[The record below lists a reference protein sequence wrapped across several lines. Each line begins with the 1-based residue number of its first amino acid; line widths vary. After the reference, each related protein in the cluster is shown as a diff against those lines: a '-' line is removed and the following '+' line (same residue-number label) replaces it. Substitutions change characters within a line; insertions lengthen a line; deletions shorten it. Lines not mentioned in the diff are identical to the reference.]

1 MALSG
6 SAMVMGTVIK
16 VRVQCPKCANKFHSK
31 TVYGVCPHCGYE
43 AEEPDDTVIPM
54 PSLRSAT
61 TKATDKVY
69 RDMETA
75 SIHRA
80 EQAAAMAGVP
90 VSEMSHLKITNLRD
104 NVRNGETYAMP
115 VKNAVTDA
123 MDTMRMN
130 GMQAGF
136 VDGSGFAANV
146 NQGFAP
152 RAGANVL
159 DRINPNSRGNKL
171 NAQFK

>member
-1 MALSG
+1 
-6 SAMVMGTVIK
+6 MVTRIK
-16 VRVQCPKCANKFHSK
+16 VRLQCPECAHKFYAK
-31 TVYGVCPHCGYE
+31 TAFPECCPNCQYE
-43 AEEPDDTVIPM
+43 YDPEPEDTVIPM

-80 EQAAAMAGVP
+80 EEAARMAGVP

-104 NVRNGETYAMP
+104 NVQPGETYAMP
-115 VKNAVTDA
+115 VKNTVTER
-123 MDTMRMN
+123 MDEMQAK

-136 VDGSGFAANV
+136 VDGSAFSANV
-146 NQGFAP
+146 NSGFAP
-152 RAGANVL
+152 RSGASVL
-159 DRINPNSRGNKL
+159 DKINPNARSNKL
-171 NAQFK
+171 GATFK

>member
-1 MALSG
+1 
-6 SAMVMGTVIK
+6 MVTVVK
-16 VRVQCPKCANKFHSK
+16 VKVQCPQCAQKFHSK
-31 TVYGVCPHCGYE
+31 SVFGICPHCGYE

-69 RDMETA
+69 RDMETS

-104 NVRNGETYAMP
+104 NVQIGETYAMP
-115 VKNAVTDA
+115 VKNAVTDQ
-123 MDTMRMN
+123 MDFMRAR
-130 GMQAGF
+130 GGQVGF
-136 VDGSGFAANV
+136 VDGSSFSANV

-152 RAGANVL
+152 RAGAKVL
-159 DRINPNSRGNKL
+159 DNINPNARGNKL
-171 NAQFK
+171 GAQFK

>member
-1 MALSG
+1 
-6 SAMVMGTVIK
+6 MVTVVK
-16 VRVQCPKCANKFHSK
+16 VRLQCPECAHKFYAK
-31 TVYGVCPHCGYE
+31 TAFPECCPNCAYE
-43 AEEPDDTVIPM
+43 YDPEPDDTVIEM

-80 EQAAAMAGVP
+80 EEAARVAGVP

-104 NVRNGETYAMP
+104 NVKEGETYAMP
-115 VKNAVTDA
+115 VNNPVTQRMDQMQA
-123 MDTMRMN
+123 M
-130 GMQAGF
+130 GQAAGF
-136 VDGSGFAANV
+136 VDGSSFAANV

-152 RAGANVL
+152 RAGAKVL
-159 DRINPNSRGNKL
+159 EKINPAASANKL
-171 NAQFK
+171 GARFK

>member
-1 MALSG
+1 ME
-6 SAMVMGTVIK
+6 TVVK
-16 VRVQCPKCANKFHSK
+16 VRVQCPECANKFYSK
-31 TVYGVCPHCGYE
+31 TVYGVCPFCGHE

-80 EQAAAMAGVP
+80 EEAARVAGVP

-104 NVRNGETYAMP
+104 NVHEGETYAMP
-115 VKNAVTDA
+115 VRNAVTDR
-123 MDTMRMN
+123 MDQMRAA
-130 GMQAGF
+130 GQQAGF

-146 NQGFAP
+146 NQGYAP
-152 RAGANVL
+152 RSGAGVL
-159 DRINPNSRGNKL
+159 DKINPNARSNKL
-171 NAQFK
+171 GATFK

>member
-1 MALSG
+1 MAKRRQ
-6 SAMVMGTVIK
+6 AMVATEVK
-16 VRVQCPKCANKFHSK
+16 VRVQCPECANKFYSK
-31 TVYGVCPHCGYE
+31 TVYGVCPYCGHE
-43 AEEPDDTVIPM
+43 ADEPDDTVIPM

-90 VSEMSHLKITNLRD
+90 VSEMSHLKITDLRD
-104 NVRNGETYAMP
+104 NVQNGETYAMP
-115 VKNAVTDA
+115 MVRNAVTER
-123 MDTMRMN
+123 MDQMRA
-130 GMQAGF
+130 AGLPTGWT
-136 VDGSGFAANV
+136 DGSGFSQNV

-152 RAGANVL
+152 RAGADML
-159 DRINPNSRGNKL
+159 DHI
-171 NAQFK
+171 

>member
-1 MALSG
+1 
-6 SAMVMGTVIK
+6 MVATEVK
-16 VRVQCPKCANKFHSK
+16 VRLQCPECAHKFYAK
-31 TVYGVCPHCGYE
+31 TAFPECCPNCQYE
-43 AEEPDDTVIPM
+43 YDPEPDDTVIPM

-104 NVRNGETYAMP
+104 NVQNGETYAMP
-115 VKNAVTDA
+115 PPVNEVTKQMELMRARGFPVGFSGNPNIGNNSGPTDA
-123 MDTMRMN
+123 SR
-130 GMQAGF
+130 
-136 VDGSGFAANV
+136 SG
-146 NQGFAP
+146 G
-152 RAGANVL
+152 RVL
-159 DRINPNSRGNKL
+159 DTINPNSRSNPLG
-171 NAQFK
+171 ATFK

>member
-1 MALSG
+1 
-6 SAMVMGTVIK
+6 MVETRVK
-16 VRVQCPKCANKFHSK
+16 VRLQCPECAHKFYAK
-31 TVYGVCPHCGYE
+31 TAFPECCPNCAYE
-43 AEEPDDTVIPM
+43 YQEPDDTVIPM

-69 RDMETA
+69 RDMETS

-80 EQAAAMAGVP
+80 EEAARMAGVP

-104 NVRNGETYAMP
+104 NVQIGETYAMP
-115 VKNAVTDA
+115 VKNSVTDA
-123 MDTMRMN
+123 MDAMRAR
-130 GMQAGF
+130 GIQAGF
-136 VDGSGFAANV
+136 VDGSSFAANV

-152 RAGANVL
+152 RSGAGVL
-159 DRINPNSRGNKL
+159 DRINPNARGNKL

>member
-1 MALSG
+1 
-6 SAMVMGTVIK
+6 MVTVVK
-16 VRVQCPKCANKFHSK
+16 VRLQCPECAHKFYAK
-31 TVYGVCPHCGYE
+31 TAFPECCPNCAYE
-43 AEEPDDTVIPM
+43 YDPEPDDTVISL

-80 EQAAAMAGVP
+80 EQAAEMAGVP

-104 NVRNGETYAMP
+104 NVQNGETYAMP
-115 VKNAVTDA
+115 VRNAVTDA
-123 MDTMRMN
+123 MDAMRAR
-130 GMQAGF
+130 GGQAGF
-136 VDGSGFAANV
+136 IDGSGFAANV
-146 NQGFAP
+146 NQGYAP

-159 DRINPNSRGNKL
+159 DRINPNARSNKL
-171 NAQFK
+171 GATFK

>member
-1 MALSG
+1 
-6 SAMVMGTVIK
+6 MVETRVK
-16 VRVQCPKCANKFHSK
+16 VRLQCPECAHKFYAK
-31 TVYGVCPHCGYE
+31 TAFPGCCPNCEYE
-43 AEEPDDTVIPM
+43 YEPEPDDTVISL

-104 NVRNGETYAMP
+104 NVQVGETYAMP
-115 VKNAVTDA
+115 VKNAVTDQ
-123 MDTMRMN
+123 MDVMRAN

-136 VDGSGFAANV
+136 VDGSTFAANV
-146 NQGFAP
+146 SQGFAP
-152 RAGANVL
+152 RSGASVL
-159 DRINPNSRGNKL
+159 DRINPSARGNKL

>member
-1 MALSG
+1 ME
-6 SAMVMGTVIK
+6 TVVK
-16 VRVQCPKCANKFHSK
+16 VRVQCPECANKFYSK
-31 TVYGVCPHCGYE
+31 SVYGMCPYCGHE
-43 AEEPDDTVIPM
+43 ADEPDDTVIPM

-104 NVRNGETYAMP
+104 NVQPGETYAMP
-115 VKNAVTDA
+115 VPVNEVTQQMELMKARGMPVGNVGA
-123 MDTMRMN
+123 MGN
-130 GMQAGF
+130 PFAGTA
-136 VDGSGFAANV
+136 GA
-146 NQGFAP
+146 GFAP
-152 RAGANVL
+152 NAGANML
-159 DRINPNSRGNKL
+159 DKINPNARSNKL
-171 NAQFK
+171 GAIFK

>member
-1 MALSG
+1 
-6 SAMVMGTVIK
+6 MVTVVK
-16 VRVQCPKCANKFHSK
+16 VKVQCPECANKFYSK
-31 TVYGVCPHCGYE
+31 TVYGVCPHCGHE

-54 PSLRSAT
+54 PALRSAT

-80 EQAAAMAGVP
+80 EEAARVAGVP

-104 NVRNGETYAMP
+104 NVKEGETYAMP
-115 VKNAVTDA
+115 VNNPVTQQ
-123 MDTMRMN
+123 MEMMRQN

-136 VDGSGFAANV
+136 VVGSSFAASV
-146 NQGFAP
+146 NQGYAP
-152 RAGANVL
+152 RAGAGVL
-159 DRINPNSRGNKL
+159 DKINPNARGNKL
-171 NAQFK
+171 GARFT